1 MLTLNLPGFEPKVT
15 EKDGK
20 RTIFDP
26 VRRKYVALTPEE
38 WVRQHFVHYL
48 TDVLGYPADLIR
60 NEAQLRIDRRRK
72 RCDTVVYDTNLRP
85 IVLCEYKA
93 PTVSLT
99 QKTMD
104 QILCYN
110 FIFRVPLLL
119 LSNGLQHAACLVDYE
134 QSGYVFLPEIPSYEE
149 LTTIIQSNQ

>member
-1 MLTLNLPGFEPKVT
+1 ML
-15 EKDGK
+15 
-20 RTIFDP
+20 IFDSI
-26 VRRKYVALTPEE
+26 RRRYVALTPEE

-93 PTVSLT
+93 PSVSLT

-110 FIFRVPLLL
+110 FIFHVPAGRACPVSSDGAWCGAGRPLRVAVGVAAGKPPVAFPAGCQ
-119 LSNGLQHAACLVDYE
+119 LSR
-134 QSGYVFLPEIPSYEE
+134 
-149 LTTIIQSNQ
+149 SNV